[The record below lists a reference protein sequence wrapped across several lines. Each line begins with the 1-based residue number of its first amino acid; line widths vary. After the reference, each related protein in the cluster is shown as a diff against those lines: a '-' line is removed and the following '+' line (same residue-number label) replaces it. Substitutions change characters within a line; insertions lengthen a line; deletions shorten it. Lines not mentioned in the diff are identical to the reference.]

1 MVFYEL
7 FISVKK
13 SRKDHAGY
21 CETSLLEDV
30 IKKVIEKVEIPG
42 IILNNRILEQNIK
55 YGG

>member
-13 SRKDHAGY
+13 SRKDNAGY